1 MIMLQLNF
9 GKFEKGRTYWKFNN
23 SLLKIIKYV
32 REIKQLIQ
40 NIKKQYASE
49 DQNESE
55 DSWNDGNN
63 IPSQN
68 VKLN

>member
-9 GKFEKGRTYWKFNN
+9 GKFEKETTYWKFNN
-23 SLLKIIKYV
+23 SLLKDIKFV

-40 NIKKQYASE
+40 NIKEQYASE

-63 IPSQN
+63 TPS
-68 VKLN
+68 